1 MSEEKKS
8 LGKLFNKVKDSA
20 TDAAKD
26 LGNKAQEQIKKVDVE
41 GITNKVKDSAK
52 DATGKFKEKTDFVNW
67 DKVEETTKNVV
78 NKTNEVTSKVAVA
91 AIDKAFETL
100 NKTGLA
106 NIGIDDII
114 NVAIKI
120 PGIKIDREEFLRK
133 TLEGKY
139 PQDVIDKAVSE
150 KPLAAGIPVEDI
162 DKLVDEVIKDEG
174 NYVEKLSKALSLAGG
189 AGAAAAAP
197 ANLAQYYGYLLRC
210 SQKILYLYCFPQL
223 DLKDKEGRKGV
234 AVLTICVAIMEQ
246 IEDAKNFMNECIKAG
261 ASKDESKASEV
272 LSRVEDVVNQCKD
285 RLSALVQD
293 GLKKAIPQI
302 EVGKKEE
309 EKKPELADEFK
320 PNCERLKAVI
330 KEAASNS

>member
-8 LGKLFNKVKDSA
+8 FGKLFNKVKDSA

-78 NKTNEVTSKVAVA
+78 NKANDVTNKVAVA
-91 AIDKAFETL
+91 AIDKTFEAL

-139 PQDVIDKAVSE
+139 HQEVIDKAVSE
-150 KPLAAGIPVEDI
+150 KPLAAGISVEDI
-162 DKLVDEVIKDEG
+162 DKLVDDVIKDEG
-174 NYVEKLSKALSLAGG
+174 NYVEKLSKALSLVGS

-223 DLKDKEGRKGV
+223 DLNDKGETKGV

-246 IEDAKNFMNECIKAG
+246 IEDAKTFMCEAIHAG
-261 ASKDESKASEV
+261 ASKNDAQANEV
-272 LSRVEDVVNQCKD
+272 LSRVSDVVNQCKD
-285 RLSALVQD
+285 RMSALVQD

-302 EVGKKEE
+302 EIGKKEE
-309 EKKPELADEFK
+309 EKKPELTADFK
-320 PNCERLKAVI
+320 PNCERLKAAI
-330 KEAASNS
+330 KEAATSN